1 MNKVGTQELT
11 PEVNAILDMARNP
24 KDYTETLN
32 TIKKDLD
39 IVDIGLDELAADI
52 NSINNTVKLIQQDA
66 AEIIEVNQKVDQIL
80 ASTTV
85 KTVTFELNETASGS
99 ETGLTIDQLLKLR
112 SFSFVGTVGAEAYKG
127 AGFYETDPSYAFVQK
142 NIAGAGGIYIQPY
155 SNLIVTSS
163 GEPLTGTITFC
174 YYV

>member
-32 TIKKDLD
+32 TIKEDL
-39 IVDIGLDELAADI
+39 DIGLDELSADI
-52 NSINNTVKLIQQDA
+52 NSIDNTVKLIQQDA
-66 AEIIEVNQKVDQIL
+66 AEIIEIDQKLDQVL
-80 ASTTV
+80 ASTTM
-85 KTVTFELNETASGS
+85 KTITIELNETASGS
-99 ETGLTIDQLLKLR
+99 ETGLTIDQLLRLHA
-112 SFSFVGTVGAEAYKG
+112 FSFVGTVGAEAYNG
-127 AGFYETDPSYAFVQK
+127 VGFYEPEPSFAFVQK

-155 SNLIVTSS
+155 SNMIVTSS